1 MRRRLTMLAA
11 TAAAAVAGIAAAT
24 PALASDSAL
33 AAPAA
38 RGAPA
43 ATAAPS
49 DTTVS
54 VSYPVTGSTYIKA
67 INSTI
72 DLGPGTLSTTA
83 DLTTST
89 LTGTLTLPPA
99 TGSFKELGLVP
110 VTATTEMIQDGTA
123 TGTVNFT
130 TNAVTTTATDTI
142 KLTSLKVAGL
152 PIPVG
157 SSCETSPATIT
168 VSSQAGFNVL
178 NGGTL
183 SGTYT
188 IPTFAHCGLATLLIN
203 LTLPGPGN
211 TISLTLGK
219 GTLGS

>member
-1 MRRRLTMLAA
+1 MRRRLTLLAA
-11 TAAAAVAGIAAAT
+11 SAAAAVAGIAAAT
-24 PALASDSAL
+24 PALASP
-33 AAPAA
+33 AAPI
-38 RGAPA
+38 
-43 ATAAPS
+43 APS
-49 DTTVS
+49 DSTVS
-54 VSYPVTGSTYIKA
+54 VSYPVTGSTFIKA
-67 INSTI
+67 IGSTI

-99 TGSFKELGLVP
+99 TGSFKELGLIP

-142 KLTSLKVAGL
+142 KLTSLKVAGV
-152 PIPVG
+152 PILVG
-157 SSCETSPATIT
+157 PSCETSPATIA

-188 IPTFAHCGLATLLIN
+188 IPQFAHCGLATLLIN

>member
-1 MRRRLTMLAA
+1 MRRRLTLLAA
-11 TAAAAVAGIAAAT
+11 SAAAAVAGIAAAT
-24 PALASDSAL
+24 PALASP

-38 RGAPA
+38 
-43 ATAAPS
+43 PS
-49 DTTVS
+49 DSTVS
-54 VSYPVTGSTYIKA
+54 VSYPVTGSTFIKA
-67 INSTI
+67 IGSSI

-99 TGSFKELGLVP
+99 TGSFKELGLIP

-142 KLTSLKVAGL
+142 KLTSLKVAGV
-152 PIPVG
+152 PILVG
-157 SSCETSPATIT
+157 PSCETSPATIS
-168 VSSQAGFNVL
+168 VSSQPGFNVL

-188 IPTFAHCGLATLLIN
+188 IPPFAHCGLATLLIN

-211 TISLTLGK
+211 TITLTLGK

>member
-1 MRRRLTMLAA
+1 MRRRLALLAA
-11 TAAAAVAGIAAAT
+11 SAAAAVAGIAAAT
-24 PALASDSAL
+24 PALASP
-33 AAPAA
+33 AAP
-38 RGAPA
+38 
-43 ATAAPS
+43 TAPS
-49 DTTVS
+49 DSTVS
-54 VSYPVTGSTYIKA
+54 VSYPVTGSTFIKA
-67 INSTI
+67 IGGAI

-99 TGSFKELGLVP
+99 TGSFKELGLIP

-142 KLTSLKVAGL
+142 KLTSLKVAGV
-152 PIPVG
+152 PILVG
-157 SSCETSPATIT
+157 PSCETSPATIS

-188 IPTFAHCGLATLLIN
+188 IPPFAHCGLATLLIN

>member
-1 MRRRLTMLAA
+1 MRRRLTLLAA

-24 PALASDSAL
+24 PALAS
-33 AAPAA
+33 P
-38 RGAPA
+38 GTP
-43 ATAAPS
+43 TAPS

-54 VSYPVTGSTYIKA
+54 VSYPVTGSTFIKA
-67 INSTI
+67 INGAI
-72 DLGPGTLSTTA
+72 DLGPGTLATTA

-130 TNAVTTTATDTI
+130 TNAVSTTATDTI

-157 SSCETSPATIT
+157 PSCETSPATIT

>member
-1 MRRRLTMLAA
+1 MRRRLTLLAA

-24 PALASDSAL
+24 PALASDSAP

-38 RGAPA
+38 RAAPA
-43 ATAAPS
+43 

-54 VSYPVTGSTYIKA
+54 VSYPVTGSTFIKA

-72 DLGPGTLSTTA
+72 GLGPGTLATTA

-110 VTATTEMIQDGTA
+110 VTATTQMIQDGTA

-157 SSCETSPATIT
+157 PSCETSPAAIT

>member
-1 MRRRLTMLAA
+1 MRRRLTLLAA
-11 TAAAAVAGIAAAT
+11 SAAAAVAGIAAAT
-24 PALASDSAL
+24 PALASP
-33 AAPAA
+33 AAP
-38 RGAPA
+38 
-43 ATAAPS
+43 TAPS
-49 DTTVS
+49 DSTVS
-54 VSYPVTGSTYIKA
+54 VSYPVTGSTFIKA
-67 INSTI
+67 IGSTI

-99 TGSFKELGLVP
+99 TGSFKELGLIP

-142 KLTSLKVAGL
+142 KLTSLKVAGV
-152 PIPVG
+152 PILVG
-157 SSCETSPATIT
+157 PSCETSPTTIT

-183 SGTYT
+183 AGTYT
-188 IPTFAHCGLATLLIN
+188 IPPFAHCGLATLLIN

>member
-1 MRRRLTMLAA
+1 MRRRLTLLAA
-11 TAAAAVAGIAAAT
+11 SAAAAVAGIAAAT
-24 PALASDSAL
+24 PALAS
-33 AAPAA
+33 P
-38 RGAPA
+38 GAPA
-43 ATAAPS
+43 GPAAPS
-49 DTTVS
+49 DSTVS
-54 VSYPVTGSTYIKA
+54 VSYPVTGSTFIKA
-67 INSTI
+67 IGGVI

-99 TGSFKELGLVP
+99 TGSFKELGLIP

-142 KLTSLKVAGL
+142 KLTSLKVAGV
-152 PIPVG
+152 PILVG
-157 SSCETSPATIT
+157 PSCETSPATIA
-168 VSSQAGFNVL
+168 VSSEAGFNVL

-183 SGTYT
+183 SGSYT
-188 IPTFAHCGLATLLIN
+188 IPPFAHCGLATLLIN

>member
-1 MRRRLTMLAA
+1 MRRRLTLLAA
-11 TAAAAVAGIAAAT
+11 SAAAAVAGIAAAT
-24 PALASDSAL
+24 PALASP
-33 AAPAA
+33 AAPI
-38 RGAPA
+38 
-43 ATAAPS
+43 APS
-49 DTTVS
+49 DSTVS
-54 VSYPVTGSTYIKA
+54 VSYPVTGSTFIKA
-67 INSTI
+67 IGSTI

-99 TGSFKELGLVP
+99 TGSFKELGLIP

-142 KLTSLKVAGL
+142 KLTSLKVAGI
-152 PIPVG
+152 PILVG
-157 SSCETSPATIT
+157 PSCETSPATIA

-188 IPTFAHCGLATLLIN
+188 IPPFAHCGLATLLIN

>member
-1 MRRRLTMLAA
+1 MRRRLTLLAA

-24 PALASDSAL
+24 PALASA

-38 RGAPA
+38 RAAPA
-43 ATAAPS
+43 

-54 VSYPVTGSTYIKA
+54 VSYPVTGSTFIKA

-72 DLGPGTLSTTA
+72 DLGPGTLATTA

-157 SSCETSPATIT
+157 PSCETSPATIT

>member
-1 MRRRLTMLAA
+1 MRRRLTLLAA
-11 TAAAAVAGIAAAT
+11 SAAAAVAGIAAAT
-24 PALASDSAL
+24 PALASP
-33 AAPAA
+33 AAP
-38 RGAPA
+38 
-43 ATAAPS
+43 TAPS
-49 DTTVS
+49 DSIVS
-54 VSYPVTGSTYIKA
+54 VSYPVTGSTFIKA
-67 INSTI
+67 IGSTI

-142 KLTSLKVAGL
+142 KLTSLKVAGI
-152 PIPVG
+152 PILVG
-157 SSCETSPATIT
+157 PSCETSPTTIT

-188 IPTFAHCGLATLLIN
+188 IPPFAHCGLATLLIN

>member
-1 MRRRLTMLAA
+1 MRRRLALLAA
-11 TAAAAVAGIAAAT
+11 SAAAAVAGIAAAT
-24 PALASDSAL
+24 PALASP
-33 AAPAA
+33 AAP
-38 RGAPA
+38 
-43 ATAAPS
+43 TAPS
-49 DTTVS
+49 DSTVS
-54 VSYPVTGSTYIKA
+54 VSYPVTGSTFIKA
-67 INSTI
+67 IGSTI

-99 TGSFKELGLVP
+99 TGSFKELGLIP

-142 KLTSLKVAGL
+142 KLTSLKVAGV
-152 PIPVG
+152 PIFVG
-157 SSCETSPATIT
+157 PSCETSPATIA

-188 IPTFAHCGLATLLIN
+188 IPPFAHCGLATLLIN

>member
-1 MRRRLTMLAA
+1 MRRRLTLLAA
-11 TAAAAVAGIAAAT
+11 SAAAAVAGIAAAT
-24 PALASDSAL
+24 PALASDAAHAAK
-33 AAPAA
+33 AAPA
-38 RGAPA
+38 
-43 ATAAPS
+43 

-54 VSYPVTGSTYIKA
+54 VSYPVTGSTFIKA
-67 INSTI
+67 IGGAI

-142 KLTSLKVAGL
+142 KLTSLNVAGL
-152 PIPVG
+152 PVPVG
-157 SSCETSPATIT
+157 PSCETSPATIT
-168 VSSQAGFNVL
+168 LSSQAGFNVL

-188 IPTFAHCGLATLLIN
+188 IPHFAHCGLATLLIN

>member
-1 MRRRLTMLAA
+1 MRTRLVLLTA
-11 TAAAAVAGIAAAT
+11 TAAAAVAGIGLAT
-24 PALASDSAL
+24 PALAS
-33 AAPAA
+33 P
-38 RGAPA
+38 
-43 ATAAPS
+43 AAPS
-49 DTTVS
+49 DTTVT

-67 INSTI
+67 IRSAI
-72 DLGPGTLSTTA
+72 PLGPGTLVTTA

-110 VTATTEMIQDGTA
+110 VTATTQMIQDGAA
-123 TGTVNFT
+123 TGTVDFS

-142 KLTSLKVAGL
+142 QLTSLNVAGL
-152 PIPVG
+152 NIPVG
-157 SSCETSPATIT
+157 PRCETSPATIT
-168 VSSQAGFNVL
+168 VSSQPGFNVL

-188 IPTFAHCGLATLLIN
+188 IPPFAHCGLATLLIN

>member
-1 MRRRLTMLAA
+1 MRKRLTLLAA
-11 TAAAAVAGIAAAT
+11 TAAAAVAGIALAT
-24 PALASDSAL
+24 PALAS
-33 AAPAA
+33 P
-38 RGAPA
+38 
-43 ATAAPS
+43 AAPS

-54 VSYPVTGSTYIKA
+54 VSYPVTGSTFIKA
-67 INSTI
+67 IGSTI

-123 TGTVNFT
+123 TGTVDFS

-142 KLTSLKVAGL
+142 RLTSLKVAGL

-157 SSCETSPATIT
+157 PSCQTSSATIT

-188 IPTFAHCGLATLLIN
+188 IPPFAHCGLATLLIN

>member
-1 MRRRLTMLAA
+1 MRRRLTLLAA
-11 TAAAAVAGIAAAT
+11 TAAATVAGIAAAT
-24 PALASDSAL
+24 PALASP

-38 RGAPA
+38 PA
-43 ATAAPS
+43 AKAALA

-54 VSYPVTGSTYIKA
+54 VSYPVTGSTFIKA
-67 INSTI
+67 IGSTI
-72 DLGPGTLSTTA
+72 DLGPGTLATTA

-142 KLTSLKVAGL
+142 KLISLKVAGL

-157 SSCETSPATIT
+157 PSCETSPATIT
-168 VSSQAGFNVL
+168 VASEAGFNVL

-188 IPTFAHCGLATLLIN
+188 IPTFSHCGLATLLIN

>member
-1 MRRRLTMLAA
+1 MRRRLTLLAA

-24 PALASDSAL
+24 PALASDSA
-33 AAPAA
+33 PAA
-38 RGAPA
+38 LTAP
-43 ATAAPS
+43 TAPS

-72 DLGPGTLSTTA
+72 ALGPGTLSTTA

-168 VSSQAGFNVL
+168 VSSQAGFSVL

-188 IPTFAHCGLATLLIN
+188 IPAFAHCGLATLLIN

>member
-1 MRRRLTMLAA
+1 MRRRLTLLAA
-11 TAAAAVAGIAAAT
+11 SAAAAVAGIAAAT
-24 PALASDSAL
+24 PALASPG
-33 AAPAA
+33 APAA
-38 RGAPA
+38 RA
-43 ATAAPS
+43 ALS
-49 DTTVS
+49 DSTVS
-54 VSYPVTGSTYIKA
+54 VSYPVTGSTFIKA
-67 INSTI
+67 IGGAI

-99 TGSFKELGLVP
+99 TGSFKELGLIP

-142 KLTSLKVAGL
+142 KLTSLKVAGV
-152 PIPVG
+152 PILVG
-157 SSCETSPATIT
+157 PSCETSPATIS

-188 IPTFAHCGLATLLIN
+188 IPPFAHCGLATLLIN